1 VAIHPVCPGPRAS
14 SIYPHPPPAL
24 TRDPSPTPTE
34 EPDGIDVASYLS
46 RTKEVLD
53 EDEHNITSGRGAF
66 DVMLTTYSMFE
77 RESQRHT

>member
-1 VAIHPVCPGPRAS
+1 MPWQPGSPAHAPTHLS
-14 SIYPHPPPAL
+14 TPIPTVPAL
-24 TRDPSPTPTE
+24 AE

-53 EDEHNITSGRGAF
+53 EDEHNVTSGRGAF